1 MEASQFVVDL
11 ANSEGYKGKHA
22 TDLFIP
28 AFQFNLLGDTS
39 TVKQY
44 ERSVDFTS
52 GEVIVNWEDN
62 NGVFTRKL
70 FVSRPDN
77 LVVLKFSSDEGASIN
92 TTLSLSK
99 IIRHDVGRIKKFNL
113 DDNFCIKKVES
124 GTMDNGLYLK
134 HGMKDLG
141 SLNLEKVLKVTKEWY
156 RFYVRMER

>member
-52 GEVIVNWEDN
+52 GEVIVNWEDIM
-62 NGVFTRKL
+62 VFSPVNYL
-70 FVSRPDN
+70 FQD
-77 LVVLKFSSDEGASIN
+77 L
-92 TTLSLSK
+92 
-99 IIRHDVGRIKKFNL
+99 IILLF
-113 DDNFCIKKVES
+113 
-124 GTMDNGLYLK
+124 
-134 HGMKDLG
+134 
-141 SLNLEKVLKVTKEWY
+141 
-156 RFYVRMER
+156 